1 MKDIRILIGDD
12 GDLSLDNNRLMWV
25 DNNIWYEGVDYQYE
39 WLYFSFYS
47 LVQKSFRFGIKIL
60 YQRMK

>member
-25 DNNIWYEGVDYQYE
+25 DNNI
-39 WLYFSFYS
+39 
-47 LVQKSFRFGIKIL
+47 
-60 YQRMK
+60 